1 MGPLSGPFFYAR
13 IMTASTQNTL
23 IKIAIQGGKGAFHEL
38 AARSY
43 FPNLEF
49 GLQPCETFQDVFT
62 SLADKHSQIGVMAI
76 ENSVAGSIL
85 PNYALLR
92 KHGMIIRGEVYL
104 RIVQNLMALPGEKLS
119 GIREIHS
126 HPVAIQQCELFLEPL
141 RKKGVRIIETSDTAL
156 SARRIRKEQLSGV
169 AALAS
174 SLAAELY
181 DLEIL
186 AKGVESDSINFTRFL
201 ILSDKNYPV
210 QQIVPHSG
218 SIDKASLC
226 FALPHETGSLSTVL
240 SILASHGMNL
250 TKIQSMPI
258 VGKAWQYFFHIDL
271 VFGKAENY
279 RKAISAIESHVD
291 QLMVLGE
298 YQQGIMPAEE
308 EAGSFWNKQK
318 ASPTN

>member
-1 MGPLSGPFFYAR
+1 
-13 IMTASTQNTL
+13 MTATTQNTL
-23 IKIAIQGGKGAFHEL
+23 FKIAIQGGKGAFHEL
-38 AARSY
+38 AARTY

-49 GLQPCETFQDVFT
+49 GLHTCETFQDVFT
-62 SLADKHSQIGVMAI
+62 SLAENHSQVGVMAI
-76 ENSVAGSIL
+76 ENSVSGSIL

-104 RIVQNLMALPGEKLS
+104 RIVQNLMALPGETLS
-119 GIREIHS
+119 SIKEIHS

-141 RKKGVRIIETSDTAL
+141 RKKGVKIIETSDTAL

-186 AKGVESDSINFTRFL
+186 ARGVESDSINFTRFL
-201 ILSDKNYPV
+201 ILSGKNTPIHHLAP
-210 QQIVPHSG
+210 QSG
-218 SIDKASLC
+218 TIDKASLC

-271 VFGKAENY
+271 VFGKLENY
-279 RKAISAIESHVD
+279 RNALLAIQSHVD

-298 YQQGIMPAEE
+298 YHQGIMPVEE
-308 EAGSFWNKQK
+308 ESETMWNSQSS
-318 ASPTN
+318 SPNN